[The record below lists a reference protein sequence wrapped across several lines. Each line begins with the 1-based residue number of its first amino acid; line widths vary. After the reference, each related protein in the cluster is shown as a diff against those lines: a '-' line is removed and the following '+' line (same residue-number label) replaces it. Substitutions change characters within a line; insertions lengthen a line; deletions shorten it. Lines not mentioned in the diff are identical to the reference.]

1 MYAATSGSSGTS
13 MKIDLRRKKRL
24 SMESAFG
31 RALRAQFL
39 LQEDGAFLN
48 HGSFGACPIPVLRE
62 QERIRTWMETQ
73 PDEFF
78 TKDIVPRREV
88 TALRSVASAIGEFV
102 GVPGDSIALVENAT
116 TGTQA
121 VLQSIDFRPGDEI
134 MITSHQYN
142 AVRLA
147 VEQRCKETGA
157 VPNIVQIPVR
167 TDPADVRNRHRE
179 AASARVR
186 LAIVDHITSPTGLLF
201 PLGEIIE
208 DLHAHDILVHVDG
221 AHAVGQIP
229 LSLPELQPDWYASNV
244 HKWLYGPKGTAFF
257 YASPRVAPMTRPVLT
272 SHFIAMGFPRSFD
285 YTGTRDN
292 SGWLAIPAAIAF
304 FNQLGPEK
312 FRRHN
317 HALIERGTELLAS
330 LGAEP
335 IAPIEM
341 SAAMR
346 AFVLPQR
353 RATEEGDGEAL
364 KEMLW
369 EDERIQVNANSA
381 MGVLLI
387 RICAQAYVDDADL
400 ERLRTALEKR
410 GWPGR

>member
-1 MYAATSGSSGTS
+1 MNAG
-13 MKIDLRRKKRL
+13 
-24 SMESAFG
+24 FG

-39 LQEDGAFLN
+39 LQGDGAFLN
-48 HGSFGACPIPVLRE
+48 HGSFGACPIPVLQE

-78 TKDIVPRREV
+78 TKEVVPRHEV
-88 TALRSVASAIGEFV
+88 TAVRSAAAAVAQFV
-102 GVPGDSIALVENAT
+102 GVPGDSIALLENAT
-116 TGTQA
+116 TGTQS

-134 MITSHQYN
+134 MITNHQYN

-157 VPNIVQIPVR
+157 TPNVVEIPLR
-167 TDPADVRNRHRE
+167 TNPADVRKRVRN
-179 AASARVR
+179 AASRRVK
-186 LAIVDHITSPTGLLF
+186 LAIVDHITSPTALLF
-201 PLGEIIE
+201 PLGEIID
-208 DLHAHDILVHVDG
+208 DLHALGILVHVDG

-229 LSLPELQPDWYASNV
+229 LNVAELNPDWYTSNV

-257 YASPRVAPMTRPVLT
+257 YASPRVAPITKPVLT

-285 YTGTRDN
+285 YVGTRDN

-304 FNQLGPEK
+304 FNQLGPDE
-312 FRRHN
+312 FRRYN
-317 HALIERGTELLAS
+317 SALIERGSELLAT

-341 SAAMR
+341 AAAMR
-346 AFVLPQR
+346 AFILPQR
-353 RATEEGDGEAL
+353 RAAEESDAQNL
-364 KEMLW
+364 KDMLW
-369 EDERIQVNANSA
+369 DDERIQVNANSM
-381 MGVLLI
+381 MGVLLL
-387 RICAQAYVDDADL
+387 RVCAQAYVDDSDL
-400 ERLRTALEKR
+400 ERLRSALERR

>member
-1 MYAATSGSSGTS
+1 
-13 MKIDLRRKKRL
+13 
-24 SMESAFG
+24 MESGFG

-78 TKDIVPRREV
+78 TNEVVPRHEV
-88 TALRSVASAIGEFV
+88 TAVRSAAAAIAAFV
-102 GVPGDSIALVENAT
+102 GVSGDSMALVENVT
-116 TGTQA
+116 TGTQS

-157 VPNIVQIPVR
+157 VPNVVEIPLR
-167 TDPADVRNRHRE
+167 TNPADVRKRYRD
-179 AASARVR
+179 AAGKRVK

-201 PLGEIIE
+201 PLAEIIE
-208 DLHAHDILVHVDG
+208 DLHALDILVHVDG

-229 LSLPELQPDWYASNV
+229 LNVADLNPDWYTSNV

-257 YASPRVAPMTRPVLT
+257 YASSRVAPMTRPVLT

-285 YTGTRDN
+285 YCGTRDN
-292 SGWLAIPAAIAF
+292 SGWLAIPAAITF
-304 FNQLGPEK
+304 FNQLGAEK
-312 FRRHN
+312 FRRYN
-317 HALIERGTELLAS
+317 HALVERGTELLVS
-330 LGAEP
+330 IGAEP

-346 AFVLPQR
+346 AFILPQR

-369 EDERIQVNANSA
+369 AEDRIQVNANSM
-381 MGVLLI
+381 MGALLI
-387 RICAQAYVDDADL
+387 RFCAQAYVDNADL
-400 ERLRTALEKR
+400 ERLRLALAER
-410 GWPGR
+410 GWPGK

>member
-1 MYAATSGSSGTS
+1 
-13 MKIDLRRKKRL
+13 
-24 SMESAFG
+24 MESGFG

-78 TKDIVPRREV
+78 TKDVVPRHEV
-88 TALRSVASAIGEFV
+88 TAVRSAAAAIAEFV
-102 GVPGDSIALVENAT
+102 GVSGDNIALVENAT
-116 TGTQA
+116 TGTQS
-121 VLQSIDFRPGDEI
+121 VLQSIEFHPGDEI
-134 MITSHQYN
+134 MITNHQYN

-157 VPNIVQIPVR
+157 IPNVVQIPVR
-167 TDPADVRNRHRE
+167 TNPADVRKRFRD
-179 AASARVR
+179 AATKRVK
-186 LAIVDHITSPTGLLF
+186 LAIVDHITSPTALLF

-208 DLHAHDILVHVDG
+208 DLHALDILVHVDG
-221 AHAVGQIP
+221 AHAIGQIP
-229 LSLPELQPDWYASNV
+229 LNVAQLDPDWYASNV

-257 YASPRVAPMTRPVLT
+257 YASPRVAAMTRPVLT

-285 YTGTRDN
+285 YVGTRDN

-304 FNQLGPEK
+304 FNGLGPEK
-312 FRRHN
+312 FRRYN
-317 HALIERGTELLAS
+317 HALIERGTELLTT

-335 IAPIEM
+335 IAPLEM
-341 SAAMR
+341 AAAMR
-346 AFVLPQR
+346 AFILPQR
-353 RATEEGDGEAL
+353 RPAEDADAQTL
-364 KEMLW
+364 KDMLW
-369 EDERIQVNANSA
+369 DDERIQVNANSL
-381 MGVLLI
+381 MGTLLL

-400 ERLRTALEKR
+400 ERLGSALEKR

>member
-1 MYAATSGSSGTS
+1 
-13 MKIDLRRKKRL
+13 
-24 SMESAFG
+24 
-31 RALRAQFL
+31 
-39 LQEDGAFLN
+39 
-48 HGSFGACPIPVLRE
+48 
-62 QERIRTWMETQ
+62 METQ

-78 TKDIVPRREV
+78 TKDVVPRHEV
-88 TALRSVASAIGEFV
+88 TAVRSAAAAIAEFV
-102 GVPGDSIALVENAT
+102 GVSGEDIALVENAT

-134 MITSHQYN
+134 MITTHQYN

-157 VPNIVQIPVR
+157 VPNVVQIPVR
-167 TDPADVRNRHRE
+167 TDPADVRKRYRE
-179 AASARVR
+179 AASARVK

-201 PLGEIIE
+201 PLAEIIE
-208 DLHAHDILVHVDG
+208 DLHAHGILVHVDG
-221 AHAVGQIP
+221 AHAIGQIP
-229 LSLPELQPDWYASNV
+229 LNVAKLNPDWYASNV

-272 SHFIAMGFPRSFD
+272 SHFTAMGFPRSFD

-304 FNQLGPEK
+304 FNGLGPEK

-317 HALIERGTELLAS
+317 LALIEHGTELLAKV
-330 LGAEP
+330 GAEP
-335 IAPIEM
+335 IAPLEM

-346 AFVLPQR
+346 AFVFPQSR
-353 RATEEGDGEAL
+353 TTEEGDGDAL

-369 EDERIQVNANSA
+369 ADERIQVNANSA

-400 ERLRTALEKR
+400 ERLLSALEKR

>member
-1 MYAATSGSSGTS
+1 
-13 MKIDLRRKKRL
+13 
-24 SMESAFG
+24 MESGFG
-31 RALRAQFL
+31 RTLRAQFL

-78 TKDIVPRREV
+78 TKDVVPRHRV
-88 TALRSVASAIGEFV
+88 TAVRSAATAIAEFV
-102 GVPGDSIALVENAT
+102 SVSADNVALVENAT
-116 TGTQA
+116 TGTQS
-121 VLQSIDFRPGDEI
+121 VLQSVDFRPGDEI
-134 MITSHQYN
+134 LITNHQYN

-157 VPNIVQIPVR
+157 IPNVVQIPMP
-167 TDPADVRNRHRE
+167 TNPDDVRKRYRD
-179 AASARVR
+179 ASNKRVK
-186 LAIVDHITSPTGLLF
+186 LAIVDHITSPTALLF
-201 PLGEIIE
+201 PLAEIIE
-208 DLHAHDILVHVDG
+208 DLHALGILVHVDG

-229 LSLPELQPDWYASNV
+229 LNVAELKPDWYTSNV

-257 YASPRVAPMTRPVLT
+257 YASPAVAPITRPVLT
-272 SHFIAMGFPRSFD
+272 SHFIEMGFPRSFD
-285 YTGTRDN
+285 YCGTRDN

-304 FNQLGPEK
+304 FNQLGAEK

-317 HALIERGTELLAS
+317 HALVERGTQLLQT
-330 LGAEP
+330 LGAKP

-346 AFVLPQR
+346 AFILPQR

-369 EDERIQVNANSA
+369 ADERIQVNSNSM
-381 MGVLLI
+381 MGALLI
-387 RICAQAYVDDADL
+387 RFCAQAYVDDADL
-400 ERLRTALEKR
+400 ERLHSALEKR

>member
-1 MYAATSGSSGTS
+1 
-13 MKIDLRRKKRL
+13 
-24 SMESAFG
+24 MESGFG

-78 TKDIVPRREV
+78 TKDVVPRHEV
-88 TALRSVASAIGEFV
+88 TAMRSAAAAIGEFV
-102 GVPGDSIALVENAT
+102 GVSGDSIALVENAT
-116 TGTQA
+116 SGTQA

-134 MITSHQYN
+134 MITNHQYN

-157 VPNIVQIPVR
+157 VPNVVQIPVR
-167 TDPADVRNRHRE
+167 TNPADVRKRHRE
-179 AASARVR
+179 AASSRVR

-208 DLHAHDILVHVDG
+208 DLHALDILVHVDG

-229 LSLPELQPDWYASNV
+229 LNVAQLNPDWYASNV
-244 HKWLYGPKGTAFF
+244 HKWLYGAKGTAFF

-304 FNQLGPEK
+304 FNGLGAEK

-317 HALIERGTELLAS
+317 RALIERGTELLARF
-330 LGAEP
+330 GAEP

-346 AFVLPQR
+346 AFILPQQ
-353 RATEEGDGEAL
+353 RATEEGDGDAL

-369 EDERIQVNANSA
+369 ADERIQVNANSL

-387 RICAQAYVDDADL
+387 RICAQAYVDEADL
-400 ERLRTALEKR
+400 ERLRSALEKH

>member
-1 MYAATSGSSGTS
+1 
-13 MKIDLRRKKRL
+13 
-24 SMESAFG
+24 MESGFG

-62 QERIRTWMETQ
+62 QDRIRTWMETQ

-78 TKDIVPRREV
+78 TKDVVPRHPV
-88 TALRSVASAIGEFV
+88 TAVRSAAAAIAGFV
-102 GVPGDSIALVENAT
+102 GVAADSVALVENAT
-116 TGTQA
+116 TGTQS
-121 VLQSIDFRPGDEI
+121 VLQSIEFRPGDEI
-134 MITSHQYN
+134 LITNHQYN

-157 VPNIVQIPVR
+157 IPNVVQIPVR
-167 TDPADVRNRHRE
+167 TNPADVRKRYRE
-179 AASARVR
+179 AASKRVK
-186 LAIVDHITSPTGLLF
+186 LAIVDHITSPTALLF

-208 DLHAHDILVHVDG
+208 DLHALDILVHVDG

-229 LSLPELQPDWYASNV
+229 LNLPALKADWYASNV

-257 YASPRVAPMTRPVLT
+257 YASPRVAAMTRPVLT

-285 YTGTRDN
+285 YVGTRDN

-304 FNQLGPEK
+304 FNELGPEK

-317 HALIERGTELLAS
+317 HALIEYGSDLLAKI
-330 LGAEP
+330 GAEP
-335 IAPIEM
+335 IASLEM

-346 AFVLPQR
+346 AFILPQG
-353 RATEEGDGEAL
+353 RAAEENDAQNL

-369 EDERIQVNANSA
+369 DDERIQVNTNSM

-400 ERLRTALEKR
+400 ERLAAALQRR
-410 GWPGR
+410 GWAGRA

>member
-1 MYAATSGSSGTS
+1 
-13 MKIDLRRKKRL
+13 
-24 SMESAFG
+24 MESGFG

-62 QERIRTWMETQ
+62 QDRIRARMETQ

-78 TKDIVPRREV
+78 TKDVVPRHEV
-88 TALRSVASAIGEFV
+88 TAVRSAAAAIAEFV
-102 GVPGDSIALVENAT
+102 GVSGDSIALVENAT

-134 MITSHQYN
+134 LITNHQYN

-157 VPNIVQIPVR
+157 IPNVVQIPVR
-167 TDPADVRNRHRE
+167 TNPADVLERYR
-179 AASARVR
+179 AAANKRVK
-186 LAIVDHITSPTGLLF
+186 LAIVDHITSPTALLF
-201 PLGEIIE
+201 PLRQIIE
-208 DLHAHDILVHVDG
+208 DLHALDILVHVDG
-221 AHAVGQIP
+221 AHALGQIP
-229 LSLPELQPDWYASNV
+229 LDLPELQPDWYASNV

-257 YASPRVAPMTRPVLT
+257 YASPRVAAMTRPVLT

-304 FNQLGPEK
+304 FNELEPEK

-317 HALIERGTELLAS
+317 HALIEYCSELLAGI
-330 LGAEP
+330 GAEP
-335 IAPIEM
+335 IAPLEM

-346 AFVLPQR
+346 AFVLPQDR
-353 RATEEGDGEAL
+353 TAEESDAQNL
-364 KEMLW
+364 KDMLW
-369 EDERIQVNANSA
+369 DDERIQVNTNSM
-381 MGVLLI
+381 MGLLLI

-400 ERLRTALEKR
+400 ERLSAALQRR
-410 GWPGR
+410 GWPGRA

>member
-1 MYAATSGSSGTS
+1 
-13 MKIDLRRKKRL
+13 
-24 SMESAFG
+24 MESGFG

-78 TKDIVPRREV
+78 TKDVVPRHEV
-88 TALRSVASAIGEFV
+88 TAVRSAAAAIAEFV
-102 GVPGDSIALVENAT
+102 GVSGDNIALVENAT
-116 TGTQA
+116 TGTQS
-121 VLQSIDFRPGDEI
+121 VLQSIEFHPGDEI
-134 MITSHQYN
+134 MITNHQYN

-157 VPNIVQIPVR
+157 IPNVVQIPVR
-167 TDPADVRNRHRE
+167 TNPADVRKRFRD
-179 AASARVR
+179 AATKRVK
-186 LAIVDHITSPTGLLF
+186 LAIVDHITSPTALLF

-208 DLHAHDILVHVDG
+208 DLHALDILVHVDG
-221 AHAVGQIP
+221 AHAIGQIP
-229 LSLPELQPDWYASNV
+229 LNVAHLDPDWYASNV

-257 YASPRVAPMTRPVLT
+257 YASPRVAAMTRPVLT

-285 YTGTRDN
+285 YVGTRDN

-304 FNQLGPEK
+304 FNGLGPEK
-312 FRRHN
+312 FRRYN
-317 HALIERGTELLAS
+317 HALIERGTELLTT

-335 IAPIEM
+335 IAPLEM
-341 SAAMR
+341 AAAMR
-346 AFVLPQR
+346 AFILPQR
-353 RATEEGDGEAL
+353 RPAEDADAQTL
-364 KEMLW
+364 KDMLW
-369 EDERIQVNANSA
+369 DDERIQVNANSL
-381 MGVLLI
+381 MGTLLL

-400 ERLRTALEKR
+400 ERLGSALEKR